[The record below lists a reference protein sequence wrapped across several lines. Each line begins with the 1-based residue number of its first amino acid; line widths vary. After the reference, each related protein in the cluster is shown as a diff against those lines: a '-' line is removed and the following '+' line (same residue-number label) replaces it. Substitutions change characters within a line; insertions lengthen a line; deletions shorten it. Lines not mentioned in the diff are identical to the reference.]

1 MAAAYCARKSDGILV
16 HRPVRIEGMVPC
28 CAYFSGTR
36 DLCSTAC
43 RCVPAIKGV
52 TRPGDSRQCPIG
64 AVVGHRLACLRW
76 CISAILIESNRV
88 LVRRPVRIES
98 TSRRRSHNSVT
109 RYLCST
115 ILRCVPAIKGV
126 TRPGRRRRQIAICA
140 VIGHGFARRI
150 NRTTVGIERC
160 RTDFADIQNKKN
172 VEVTDNGKDDF

>member
-1 MAAAYCARKSDGILV
+1 
-16 HRPVRIEGMVPC
+16 MVPC

-64 AVVGHRLACLRW
+64 TVVGHRLACLRW

-88 LVRRPVRIES
+88 LVRRPVRIEGTVS
-98 TSRRRSHNSVT
+98 CCTYLSGT
-109 RYLCST
+109 RHLCST
-115 ILRCVPAIKGV
+115 ACRCVPAIKGV

-150 NRTTVGIERC
+150 NRTTVGIERNRFGIVRIIVGNTGQFTVVSGC
-160 RTDFADIQNKKN
+160 GLIRTHLSVSAEKYKILRLCHIR
-172 VEVTDNGKDDF
+172 